1 MRDFR
6 TLSVW
11 QKSHLLALS
20 IYNSTAS
27 FPKEELHGLI
37 SQMRRSVSSIPTNLA
52 EGCGRNS
59 QSEFAHFANMAM
71 GSASELEYQLIL
83 AKDLGF
89 VTDQIFKEQSN
100 KVTEI
105 KNMLTSLHQKV
116 LADS

>member
-1 MRDFR
+1 MRDFK

-27 FPKEELHGLI
+27 FPKEELYGLI
-37 SQMRRSVSSIPTNLA
+37 SQMRRSASSIPTNLA
-52 EGCGRNS
+52 EGCGRSTQS
-59 QSEFAHFANMAM
+59 QLAHFINIAL
-71 GSASELEYQLIL
+71 GSASELQYQLML

-89 VTDQIFKEQSN
+89 VTDHIFKEQSN
-100 KVTEI
+100 KVIEV
-105 KNMLTSLHQKV
+105 KRMLTSFHQKV